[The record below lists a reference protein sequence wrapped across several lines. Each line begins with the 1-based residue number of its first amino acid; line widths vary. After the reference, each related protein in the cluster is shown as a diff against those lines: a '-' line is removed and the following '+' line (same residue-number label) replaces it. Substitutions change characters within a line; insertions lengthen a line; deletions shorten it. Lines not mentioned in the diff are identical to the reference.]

1 MFENLKPT
9 KTDPIL
15 GLMAAFRNDP
25 RKEKIDLGVGVYMD
39 DSGHTPVMTAV
50 KSAEARLFD
59 EERTK
64 SYQAIPGDSL
74 YNECMMKL
82 LLGDTHEILKTGRV
96 STLQAPGGSGAL
108 RVGAELILRA
118 KTDATIWIGTPSWPN
133 HVPLLGGAGLSIRQ
147 YPYYDTNLREIRFDQ
162 MMETLKQVPRGDVV
176 LLHGCCHNPT
186 GADLD
191 PSHWDEITEL
201 ALSKGF
207 IPFIDIAYQG
217 LGKGLEAD
225 AYGLRTMAS
234 KLPELIIAS
243 SCSKNFGLYRERTGS
258 ISFISD
264 SSHQAEIVLSQ
275 AKAVARQMYS
285 MPPAHGALLVAMI
298 LDNETL
304 RLQWQNELEQVR
316 CRIISMRSV
325 LVDRIKNNSAGINFD
340 HIERQSGMFSFL
352 GISAVQLERLRKD
365 YGIYIVS
372 STRINIAGINSHNIN
387 YLSESIKSVL
397 S

>member
-82 LLGDTHEILKTGRV
+82 LFGDAHEILKTGRV

-133 HVPLLGGAGLSIRQ
+133 HVPLLGGAGLSIQQ
-147 YPYYDTNLREIRFDQ
+147 YPYYDTNLREIRFDE

-234 KLPELIIAS
+234 ALPELIIAS

-258 ISFISD
+258 ISFLSD

-304 RLQWQNELEQVR
+304 RIQWQNELEQVR
-316 CRIISMRSV
+316 RRIISMRSV

-372 STRINIAGINSHNIN
+372 STRINLAGINSHNIN

>member
-133 HVPLLGGAGLSIRQ
+133 HVPLLGGAGLSIQQ
-147 YPYYDTNLREIRFDQ
+147 YPYYDTNLREIRFDE

-191 PSHWDEITEL
+191 PSHWEEITEL

-365 YGIYIVS
+365 YGIYIVT
-372 STRINIAGINSHNIN
+372 STRINLAGINSNNIN
-387 YLSESIKSVL
+387 YLADSIKSVL

>member
-59 EERTK
+59 EEHTK
-64 SYQAIPGDSL
+64 SYQSIPGDSL
-74 YNECMMKL
+74 YNDCMMKL
-82 LLGDTHEILKTGRV
+82 LLGDNHEILKTGRV

-133 HVPLLGGAGLSIRQ
+133 HVPLLGGAGLSIQQ
-147 YPYYDTNLREIRFDQ
+147 YPYYDTNLQEIRFDE

-191 PSHWDEITEL
+191 PTHWDEITEL

-234 KLPELIIAS
+234 ALPELIIAS

-258 ISFISD
+258 ISFLSD

-285 MPPAHGALLVAMI
+285 MPPAHGALLVALI

-304 RLQWQNELEQVR
+304 RIQWQNELEQVR

-325 LVDRIKNNSAGINFD
+325 LVDRIKNNSAGVNFD

-372 STRINIAGINSHNIN
+372 STRINLAGINSDNID

>member
-82 LLGDTHEILKTGRV
+82 LFGDTHEILKTGRV

-133 HVPLLGGAGLSIRQ
+133 HVPLLGGAGLSIQQ
-147 YPYYDTNLREIRFDQ
+147 YPYYDTNLREIRFDE

-191 PSHWDEITEL
+191 PSHWEEITEL

>member
-82 LLGDTHEILKTGRV
+82 LFGDAHEILKTGRV

-133 HVPLLGGAGLSIRQ
+133 HVPLLGGAGLSIQQ
-147 YPYYDTNLREIRFDQ
+147 YPYYDTNLREIRFDE

-304 RLQWQNELEQVR
+304 RIQWQNELEQVR
-316 CRIISMRSV
+316 RRIISMRSV

-372 STRINIAGINSHNIN
+372 STRINLAGINSHNIN

>member
-39 DSGHTPVMTAV
+39 DAGHTPVMTAV

-133 HVPLLGGAGLSIRQ
+133 HIPLLGGAGLSIQQ

-201 ALSKGF
+201 ASSRGF

-234 KLPELIIAS
+234 ALPELLIAS

-258 ISFISD
+258 ISFISG

-304 RLQWQNELEQVR
+304 RIQWQNELEKVR
-316 CRIISMRSV
+316 RRIISMRSV

-352 GISAVQLERLRKD
+352 GISAEQLERLRKD
-365 YGIYIVS
+365 YGIYIVT
-372 STRINIAGINSHNIN
+372 STRINLAGINSNNIN
-387 YLSESIKSVL
+387 YLADSIKSVL

>member
-1 MFENLKPT
+1 
-9 KTDPIL
+9 
-15 GLMAAFRNDP
+15 
-25 RKEKIDLGVGVYMD
+25 MD

-82 LLGDTHEILKTGRV
+82 LLGDTHEILQTGRI

-133 HVPLLGGAGLSIRQ
+133 HIPLLGGAGLSIQQ

-191 PSHWDEITEL
+191 PFHWDEITEL
-201 ALSKGF
+201 ALSRGF

-234 KLPELIIAS
+234 ALPELLIAS

-258 ISFISD
+258 ISFISG
-264 SSHQAEIVLSQ
+264 SSHQAEM
-275 AKAVARQMYS
+275 KEME
-285 MPPAHGALLVAMI
+285 P
-298 LDNETL
+298 
-304 RLQWQNELEQVR
+304 VR
-316 CRIISMRSV
+316 SR
-325 LVDRIKNNSAGINFD
+325 
-340 HIERQSGMFSFL
+340 
-352 GISAVQLERLRKD
+352 
-365 YGIYIVS
+365 
-372 STRINIAGINSHNIN
+372 
-387 YLSESIKSVL
+387 
-397 S
+397 

>member
-39 DSGHTPVMTAV
+39 DAGHTPVMTAV

-133 HVPLLGGAGLSIRQ
+133 HIPLLGGAGLSIQQ

-201 ALSKGF
+201 ALSRGF

-217 LGKGLEAD
+217 LGKGLQDD
-225 AYGLRTMAS
+225 AYGLRVMAS
-234 KLPELIIAS
+234 SLPELIIAS

-258 ISFISD
+258 ITFISG
-264 SSHQAEIVLSQ
+264 SSSQAEIVLSQ

-304 RLQWQNELEQVR
+304 RIQWQNELEQVR
-316 CRIISMRSV
+316 RRIISMRSV

-352 GISAVQLERLRKD
+352 GISAEQLERLRKD
-365 YGIYIVS
+365 YGIYIVT
-372 STRINIAGINSHNIN
+372 STRINLAGINSNNIN
-387 YLSESIKSVL
+387 YLADSIKSVL

>member
-39 DSGHTPVMTAV
+39 DAGHTPVMTAV

-59 EERTK
+59 EECTK

-133 HVPLLGGAGLSIRQ
+133 HIPLLGGAGLSIQQ

-201 ALSKGF
+201 ASSRGF

-234 KLPELIIAS
+234 ALPELLIAS

-258 ISFISD
+258 ISFISG

-304 RLQWQNELEQVR
+304 RIQWQNELEQVR
-316 CRIISMRSV
+316 RRIISMRSV

-352 GISAVQLERLRKD
+352 GISAEQLERLRKD
-365 YGIYIVS
+365 YGIYIVT
-372 STRINIAGINSHNIN
+372 STRINLAGINSNNIN
-387 YLSESIKSVL
+387 YLADSIKSVL

>member
-39 DSGHTPVMTAV
+39 DAGHTPVMTAV

-82 LLGDTHEILKTGRV
+82 LFGDTHEILKTGRV

-133 HVPLLGGAGLSIRQ
+133 HVPLLGGAGLSIQQ
-147 YPYYDTNLREIRFDQ
+147 YPYYDTNLREIRFDE

-234 KLPELIIAS
+234 ALPELIIAS

-258 ISFISD
+258 ISFLSD